1 MRSDKI
7 FFELVIIIHGVLGS
21 VFLELPNSIFCV
33 HTGRLLGGLASVLHG
48 LDRGIL
54 LGVLACVFNK
64 RPVRIIFNGL
74 ISTFFVQ
81 PVSFLSD
88 VLASVFYRRKGV
100 VVFGMLAPI
109 FYRWTEG
116 RDCVV
121 TYFSGGGKGRI
132 RCVCSA
138 FTRPI

>member
-7 FFELVIIIHGVLGS
+7 FFELVIIIQSVLGS
-21 VFLELPNSIFCV
+21 VFLEVPNSIFCV
-33 HTGRLLGGLASVLHG
+33 HSGRLLGGLASVLYS

-54 LGVLACVFNK
+54 CGVLACVFNW

-74 ISTFFVQ
+74 ISPFFVQ
-81 PVSFLSD
+81 PVSFFSD

-100 VVFGMLAPI
+100 GVFGILAPI
-109 FYRWTEG
+109 IYRWIEG

-138 FTRPI
+138 LTRPI